1 MAAHRSRPWTGCGM
15 ALLLIALG
23 CGQRRTIAQ
32 GETAAAPAKPVAHG
46 EKAMKREDWV
56 FEPLALSGE
65 SDVRVTVSLTSGPAV
80 DFFVMTEAGYNRWK
94 AVVGSRQ
101 AAQEDEFET
110 VPMLGMQGLS
120 AEFTS
125 EWTRLSPA
133 TYYLVFDNTSYGTT
147 APPAEGGAAVAT
159 VTYSVES
166 RQPAK

>member
-1 MAAHRSRPWTGCGM
+1 MAAYRTRSWTWCGLGLLLMAFGCGE
-15 ALLLIALG
+15 
-23 CGQRRTIAQ
+23 RREIAQ
-32 GETAAAPAKPVAHG
+32 GGPAPPKPVAQG

-101 AAQEDEFET
+101 QAQEDEFET

-120 AEFTS
+120 AAFTS

-133 TYYLVFDNTSYGTT
+133 TYYLVFDNTSYGGT
-147 APPAEGGAAVAT
+147 APPAEGGPAVAT

-166 RQPAK
+166 RAPGQ